1 MKKWLSKINKK
12 NVFQTILVSVVLVS
26 SLLLMNGCEKMR
38 KEVDL
43 IVTNA
48 RVYTVDE
55 TFSVKSAFA
64 VKDGQFEA
72 VGDES
77 LLKKF
82 DAKRVID
89 LKGKPVYPGF
99 IDGHCHFYWYGI
111 NLRDADL
118 FGTQSFEEILDI
130 LEKHDQETD
139 SPWLL
144 GRGWDQNDWPE
155 KSFPDRKEL
164 DRRYPEKPVV
174 LTRIDGHAVL
184 VNEVAMEALKI
195 TEPSQVTEGEAIIED
210 GRLTGVFLE
219 NTANQ
224 FKDAVPEPT
233 VDEQREALMQAQENC
248 FAVGLTSLFD
258 AGLDNKTIKL
268 IESMQDEGKLKMQL
282 DIMLTPNEENIE
294 KFVKK
299 GPYKKERLHI
309 HSIKLFADGALGSR
323 GACLLEPYSDDPG
336 NYGMLVKEENYYHDM
351 IKLAF
356 RNDYQVNTHTIGDS
370 ATRFILDAY
379 ARRLNKNNDRRWRI
393 EHAQIVHP
401 DDFKKFGNF
410 NIIPSIQSTHATSDM
425 YWAEDRIGPE
435 RMKNAYAFKD
445 LLKEN
450 GWLVNGTDFP
460 IENINPMHTF
470 YASIARKDLEGYPE
484 EGFQMENAL
493 SRRETLQSMTIWAA
507 KGSFEEYDKGSIEPH
522 KNADFVVLDRDIMKV
537 EAEKI
542 PHTKVLSTYVQGEKV
557 YAQD

>member
-1 MKKWLSKINKK
+1 MKKWLSKNRKK
-12 NVFQTILVSVVLVS
+12 AIQTILASVVLIS
-26 SLLLMNGCEKMR
+26 SIVIMNGCDIMK

-48 RVYTVDE
+48 KVYTVDDL
-55 TFSVKSAFA
+55 FSVKNTFV
-64 VKDGQFEA
+64 VKDGRFED
-72 VGDES
+72 VGDER
-77 LLKKF
+77 LLDKYN
-82 DAKRVID
+82 ANRIID
-89 LKGKPVYPGF
+89 LQGKPVYPGF
-99 IDGHCHFYWYGI
+99 IDGHCHFYWYGV

-118 FGTQSFEEILDI
+118 TGSQSFEEILDI
-130 LEKHDQETD
+130 LEKHNMENE

-155 KSFPDRKEL
+155 KAFPDRKEL
-164 DRRYPEKPVV
+164 DRKYPDKPVV

-184 VNEVAMEALKI
+184 VNKAAMDELGI
-195 TEPSQVTEGEAIIED
+195 TKPSDVKDGEAIIKE

-224 FKDAVPEPT
+224 FKDAVPELT
-233 VDEQREALMQAQENC
+233 VDEQRNALMQAQDNC

-258 AGLDNKTIKL
+258 AGLDHETIKL
-268 IESMQDEGKLKMQL
+268 IEGMQDEGKLKMQL

-299 GPYKKERLHI
+299 GPYKTDRLHI

-379 ARRLNKNNDRRWRI
+379 AKRLNKNNDRRWRI

-435 RMKNAYAFKD
+435 RMKNAYAFND
-445 LLKEN
+445 LLEEN

-470 YASIARKDLEGYPE
+470 YASVARKDLEGYPE

-493 SRRETLQSMTIWAA
+493 SRRETLQSITIWAA

-542 PHTKVLSTYVQGEKV
+542 PHSKVLHTFVQGEEVFTRK
-557 YAQD
+557 

>member
-1 MKKWLSKINKK
+1 MK
-12 NVFQTILVSVVLVS
+12 
-26 SLLLMNGCEKMR
+26 

-48 RVYTVDE
+48 KVYTVDNS
-55 TFSVKSAFA
+55 FSLKSTFA
-64 VKDGQFEA
+64 VKDGLFEA

-77 LLKKF
+77 LLDKF
-82 DAKRVID
+82 YAKRIID
-89 LKGKPVYPGF
+89 LEGKPVYPGF
-99 IDGHCHFYWYGI
+99 IDGHCHFYWYGV

-118 FGTQSFEEILDI
+118 TGTQSFREILNI
-130 LEKHDQETD
+130 LEKHSQENYT
-139 SPWLL
+139 PWLL

-155 KSFPDRKEL
+155 KGFPDRNEL
-164 DRRYPEKPVV
+164 DERYPDKPVV

-184 VNEVAMEALKI
+184 VNKAAMQELGINK
-195 TEPSQVTEGEAIIED
+195 PSDVKEGEAIIEE

-219 NTANQ
+219 NTAFRFIN
-224 FKDAVPEPT
+224 AVPELT
-233 VDEQREALMQAQENC
+233 LEEQRDALMQAQENC

-258 AGLDNKTIKL
+258 AGLDYETIKL
-268 IESMQDEGKLKMQL
+268 IEGMQDKGKLKMQL
-282 DIMLTPNEENIE
+282 DIMLTPNEKNIE

-299 GPYKKERLHI
+299 GPYKTNRLHV

-323 GACLLEPYSDDPG
+323 GACLLEPYSDDSG
-336 NYGMLVKEENYYHDM
+336 NYGMLVKEEDYYHDM
-351 IKLAF
+351 IKMAF

-379 ARRLNKNNDRRWRI
+379 AKRLNKNNDRRWRI

-435 RMKNAYAFKD
+435 RMKGAYAFKD
-445 LLKEN
+445 LLEEN

-470 YASIARKDLEGYPE
+470 YASVARKDLQGYPE

-493 SRRETLQSMTIWAA
+493 SRRETLQSITIWAA

-542 PHTKVLSTYVQGEKV
+542 PHSKVLYTFVQGEEV
-557 YAQD
+557 YSR